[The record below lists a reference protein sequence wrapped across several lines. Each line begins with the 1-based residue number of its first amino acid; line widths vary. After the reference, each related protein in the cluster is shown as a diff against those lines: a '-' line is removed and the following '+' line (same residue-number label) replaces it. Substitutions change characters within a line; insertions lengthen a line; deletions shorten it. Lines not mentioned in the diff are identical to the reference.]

1 MVSVGG
7 GKEKDLMRVIM
18 VGFIQKGSFSEEAT
32 WSWDGRTDE
41 LGEGVQTWWWND
53 KEKEGTA
60 CVKSLGWEKLSSVK
74 SKEMSSMAQV

>member
-32 WSWDGRTDE
+32 
-41 LGEGVQTWWWND
+41 
-53 KEKEGTA
+53 
-60 CVKSLGWEKLSSVK
+60 
-74 SKEMSSMAQV
+74 